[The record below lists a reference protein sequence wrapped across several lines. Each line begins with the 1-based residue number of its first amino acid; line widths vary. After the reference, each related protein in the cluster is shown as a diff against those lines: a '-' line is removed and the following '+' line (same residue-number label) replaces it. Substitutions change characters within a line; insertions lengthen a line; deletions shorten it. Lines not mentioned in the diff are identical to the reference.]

1 MEKQNNIV
9 TLTKAFGIIFMVLGH
24 TIPQEN
30 VIWRVIYTFHMPL
43 FFIMSGYCFKEK
55 YLNDAKQFVMRKI
68 KGIYVPFV
76 LFSLPFLAMHNVFC
90 HWNIYDSNWLYGWKD
105 FAWHTSRI
113 VTRMSHNEELLG
125 TFWFLK
131 ELLWGSLIFYATLRL
146 IKKLRVKRK
155 ELRDKG
161 IGAECVTV
169 IGLLVLAEVTC
180 IFGLQVPYFTISYR
194 SVLAACFIAIGYWRK
209 QADWQINKW
218 VLWIGGVGA
227 ITAELLL
234 LHQVSFT
241 GVSPTSLPIYVIPAI
256 AGSMMVFELCRWI
269 VNSRKSIVESLARG
283 LECVGKHTLA
293 IMALHMLSFKI
304 VTYFLKRMN
313 HLPTER
319 LTDFPVM
326 YEYTNGG
333 GALFAY
339 AFVGICFP
347 LVCVWAWQWGFNLV
361 KSEK

>member
-1 MEKQNNIV
+1 MRQSNIV
-9 TLTKAFGIIFMVLGH
+9 TLTKAIGIILMVLAH
-24 TIPQEN
+24 AMPPEHLL
-30 VIWRVIYTFHMPL
+30 WRIIYTFHMPL

-55 YLNDAKQFVMRKI
+55 YLDDAKQFVVRKI

-90 HWNIYDSNWLYGWKD
+90 HWNIYDPDYLYGWKD

-113 VTRMSHNEELLG
+113 VTRMSHNEGLLG

-131 ELLWGSLIFYATLRL
+131 ELFWGSLIFYGTLRL
-146 IKKLRVKRK
+146 SKWLKITWYWLPFV
-155 ELRDKG
+155 
-161 IGAECVTV
+161 
-169 IGLLVLAEVTC
+169 GLLVLAEVTC
-180 IFGLQVPYFTISYR
+180 ILGLQVPYFTISYR
-194 SVLAACFIAIGYWRK
+194 SVLAACFIAAGYWWK
-209 QADWQINKW
+209 QADWQVNKW

-256 AGSMMVFELCRWI
+256 AGTMMVFELCRWM

-304 VTYFLKRMN
+304 VTYFLIRLN

-326 YEYTNGG
+326 YDYANAGG
-333 GALFAY
+333 GMLLY
-339 AFVGICFP
+339 TFVGICVP
-347 LVCVWAWQWGFNLV
+347 LVCVLVWQWGFNIV